1 MAGQRRGEPG
11 VLHTGGLPRL
21 GRLALALSLLLS
33 AAAGC
38 GDGPTGTRRPI
49 DNGGTGGGPTGAELL
64 VGTWRS
70 VVVVEVPSD
79 LQTLT
84 TTWRFDEDGGC
95 HYRVEVESQVEGV
108 PRHTERDCTYHA
120 SDFEVTVTFV
130 GGGGLELEYGF
141 ADFSPDRLVL
151 DGFEYQRLA

>member
-1 MAGQRRGEPG
+1 MHDPEVHLYEPAE
-11 VLHTGGLPRL
+11 VLI
-21 GRLALALSLLLS
+21 GRTAAVVAAFVAATLHVALAQ
-33 AAAGC
+33 
-38 GDGPTGTRRPI
+38 DRIP
-49 DNGGTGGGPTGAELL
+49 
-64 VGTWRS
+64 
-70 VVVVEVPSD
+70 VV
-79 LQTLT
+79 T
-84 TTWRFDEDGGC
+84 TTADLKSLVEAVGAD
-95 HYRVEVESQVEGV
+95 RVEVESQVEGV